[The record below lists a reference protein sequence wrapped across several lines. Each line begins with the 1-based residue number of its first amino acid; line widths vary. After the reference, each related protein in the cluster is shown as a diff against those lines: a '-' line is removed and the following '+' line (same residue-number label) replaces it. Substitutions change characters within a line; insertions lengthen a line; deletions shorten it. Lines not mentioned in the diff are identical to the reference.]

1 MFRNKISLISLE
13 LISVLKITLRA
24 VALESARAAGDLER
38 ILFLFF
44 SGRKNLFWNL
54 SVQLSGLG
62 FTVGNRPVKPF
73 SFIDSRMDTQNSPKL
88 LLWRSVVKT
97 KRIKSVSHWHFN

>member
-44 SGRKNLFWNL
+44 SGRKIF
-54 SVQLSGLG
+54 SG
-62 FTVGNRPVKPF
+62 
-73 SFIDSRMDTQNSPKL
+73 I
-88 LLWRSVVKT
+88 
-97 KRIKSVSHWHFN
+97 